1 MISHGHRC
9 LSIIYI
15 YNPQGHVP
23 REKIRVETTNVR
35 RKFDITESAT
45 QDLASDT
52 GFLLALRNTLR
63 LRPGA
68 ILWGGVPCST
78 FLG

>member
-1 MISHGHRC
+1 MC
-9 LSIIYI
+9 LVKKSGLKQQI
-15 YNPQGHVP
+15 
-23 REKIRVETTNVR
+23 VR

-52 GFLLALRNTLR
+52 GFLLALRSTLR

>member
-1 MISHGHRC
+1 MSFNN
-9 LSIIYI
+9 IYI
-15 YNPQGHVP
+15 Y
-23 REKIRVETTNVR
+23 IILRVMCLVKKSGLKQQIVR